1 MHHSSSTTSICQ
13 PSPITDYGPPV
24 IRLTA
29 RHLVNSEDG
38 LRTGLQVACAITNR
52 PVPWAAVAPVPK
64 AITAAPSYAA
74 PPPTVSCEISALV
87 PGTPTIPAAS
97 KAIVGPVGLLSV
109 VVSKVATG
117 IGLAWGYG
125 VVKRAARGAAVTF
138 GRVAVCGFLKAA
150 IHNGQIKMVLPY
162 SNETLVVSKGTRK
175 SS

>member
-1 MHHSSSTTSICQ
+1 MPTATT
-13 PSPITDYGPPV
+13 
-24 IRLTA
+24 LTK

-52 PVPWAAVAPVPK
+52 PVPWAVVASVPK

-74 PPPTVSCEISALV
+74 TPPTVSCEINALV

-97 KAIVGPVGLLSV
+97 KAIVGPASLLSAV
-109 VVSKVATG
+109 LTKVAAG
-117 IGLAWGYG
+117 VGLAWGYG

-150 IHNGQIKMVLPY
+150 IHKGQIKMVLPY
-162 SNETLVVSKGTRK
+162 SNETLVVSEGSR
-175 SS
+175 